1 MSIKKEKINGEM
13 IDVTINSSSLK
24 SASYDSL
31 SERLTITF
39 NSGVS
44 YEYRKIPMLLFTK
57 FRLAKSQG
65 TYFNKF
71 IAKEFKFKKLD

>member
-1 MSIKKEKINGEM
+1 MSIKKEKISGEM
-13 IDVTINSSSLK
+13 IDVTIKSSSLK

-39 NSGVS
+39 NSGAS

-71 IAKEFKFKKLD
+71 ISKEFKFKKLD